1 MYPYGGKE
9 WKVNRINKPGGEKR
23 MSGILKATS
32 NGLRPQSFAR
42 RAVIKVSCSSN
53 IVSSVVFCTT
63 LKSNGKSSGNL
74 WVYQR
79 QKELNNSLPV
89 NNRKFH

>member
-1 MYPYGGKE
+1 
-9 WKVNRINKPGGEKR
+9 
-23 MSGILKATS
+23 MSGILKTTS

-53 IVSSVVFCTT
+53 IVPSVAFCTT
-63 LKSNGKSSGNL
+63 LKSNGKVLSQLMGLPKTEGIEQQSSG
-74 WVYQR
+74 
-79 QKELNNSLPV
+79 